1 MAVQYSPGLE
11 DKEAGPATRSDS
23 LISNADIARLEKDG
37 DQALKFITDRVEG
50 EAIVINAETNRRLLR
65 KIDLH
70 IMPLMCIIYGLN
82 FLDKTTLSYASIM
95 GLQTDLN
102 LVGSDYQ
109 WLSSIFYFGYLA
121 WEFPA
126 NRLLQLLPLAKFS
139 AFNVIMWGIVL
150 TLFSVTSNWSGAMA
164 IRFFL
169 GLFESAVTPG
179 FALFTTQWYTRKEQ
193 GFRTSIWYCFNG
205 FAQIFGGLVAYGI
218 AHGAETHGFSV
229 APWKIIFIFTG
240 TLTIVVGITFLVI
253 MPDSPLSTHWLT
265 EHERVLVLERVR
277 INQQGIGNKKWK
289 MYQFKE
295 ALLDPMVWAFAAFA
309 LLSDIPNGGITNFF
323 SLLLKSFGYTSQESL
338 LYGTPAGA
346 VEIVALLASGYLGDR
361 LGQRIGEG
369 ALLFQP

>member
-1 MAVQYSPGLE
+1 
-11 DKEAGPATRSDS
+11 
-23 LISNADIARLEKDG
+23 
-37 DQALKFITDRVEG
+37 
-50 EAIVINAETNRRLLR
+50 
-65 KIDLH
+65 
-70 IMPLMCIIYGLN
+70 
-82 FLDKTTLSYASIM
+82 
-95 GLQTDLN
+95 
-102 LVGSDYQ
+102 
-109 WLSSIFYFGYLA
+109 
-121 WEFPA
+121 
-126 NRLLQLLPLAKFS
+126 
-139 AFNVIMWGIVL
+139 
-150 TLFSVTSNWSGAMA
+150 MA

-295 ALLDPMVWAFAAFA
+295 ALLDPMVC
-309 LLSDIPNGGITNFF
+309 LNCD
-323 SLLLKSFGYTSQESL
+323 E
-338 LYGTPAGA
+338 
-346 VEIVALLASGYLGDR
+346 
-361 LGQRIGEG
+361 
-369 ALLFQP
+369 